1 MGRLAGFRCLLLHD
15 RRREEI
21 DRHHQAVVLRFE
33 CTELSAFGN
42 ICEPI
47 RVGPEVLPFRF
58 SVTGVLIR
66 PDVDILV
73 GIARLRRHIEQR
85 LAEIS
90 ALRLRAHLGVKLKVF
105 FDRAGLASIGPNI
118 EQHNISP

>member
-1 MGRLAGFRCLLLHD
+1 MHD
-15 RRREEI
+15 RCRKEI
-21 DRHHQAVVLRFE
+21 DRHHQAVVLRFKG
-33 CTELSAFGN
+33 TELSAFGD

-73 GIARLRRHIEQR
+73 GVARLRRHIEQR
-85 LAEIS
+85 LAEIA
-90 ALRLRAHLGVKLKVF
+90 ALRLRAHLSVQLKVF
-105 FDRAGLASIGPNI
+105 FDRAGLAGIGPNI
-118 EQHNISP
+118 E